1 MSKSG
6 LSFGLNLTKK
16 PGASKPAPAKRKPL
30 LGGLDDGSDNEDAS
44 QPNTGRAQAI
54 GELSGFDLSSS
65 SIEETGARKPKK
77 KNAPPAEPP
86 TALKSKKQPES
97 AMFGDLS
104 SSLASRKHAEAAED
118 LDPSIYDYDK
128 VYDTF
133 KPQKKKSTAEEEGE
147 RKPKYMSSLLAA
159 AAVRKRDALIAEEKK
174 IAREREAEGE
184 EYAEKEKFVTE
195 AYKRQQE
202 ENRRIEEEE
211 KRREEEE
218 ARKNKTGGMN
228 AFYKGLLDRHD
239 ETHRAVM
246 KAAEEKVKSGPAQ
259 DDNEPEGS
267 EKEITDVERAKEIIE
282 HGGSVA
288 INEDGQVVDKR
299 QLLGGGLNVTARKQA
314 QAKKEASRPRQES
327 RDNGP
332 RAGFVGAGGKG
343 AMRERQTRML
353 EQQLE
358 AALKRTREEEEQE
371 REKLERVAKSRKT
384 ECDISSARERY
395 LARKREAEEAKKK
408 GLAE

>member
-16 PGASKPAPAKRKPL
+16 SGTSKPAPARRKPIF
-30 LGGLDDGSDNEDAS
+30 GGADDGSDNDDAS
-44 QPNTGRAQAI
+44 QPNTGQAEVI
-54 GELSGFDLSSS
+54 GELGGFDAGPS
-65 SIEETGARKPKK
+65 SIKESGARRSKK
-77 KNAPPAEPP
+77 KSAPLTEPP
-86 TALKSKKQPES
+86 TLKPKKQPENV
-97 AMFGDLS
+97 MFSDLS

-133 KPQKKKSTAEEEGE
+133 KPQKKKATADEEAE

-195 AYKRQQE
+195 AYKKQQE

-228 AFYKGLLDRHD
+228 AFYKGLLNRHD
-239 ETHRAVM
+239 ENHRAVM
-246 KAAEEKVKSGPAQ
+246 KAAEEKAKSGYTQ
-259 DDNEPEGS
+259 DDEPDEA
-267 EKEITDVERAKEIIE
+267 EKEVTDVDRAREIIE
-282 HGGSVA
+282 RGGDVA
-288 INEDGQVVDKR
+288 INEEGQVVDKR
-299 QLLGGGLNVTARKQA
+299 QLLGGGLNVSARKQA
-314 QAKKEASRPRQES
+314 QVKKEASRPRQES
-327 RDNGP
+327 RDQGP
-332 RAGFVGAGGKG
+332 RSGFVGAGGGRG

-358 AALKRTREEEEQE
+358 AALKRSREEEEQE
-371 REKLERVAKSRKT
+371 REKLERATKSRKT
-384 ECDISSARERY
+384 ESEISSARERY